1 MPQFLSGQAL
11 YETIQRKSIETKG
24 TLWVCSP
31 NLGPNAHEVFAQEIL
46 RNPPA
51 DIRFVVRINES
62 SVKKG
67 EVSPYEV
74 QYIMEHFG
82 NCSIKSMED
91 FNSNI
96 YIFDDSAL
104 MTSAYL
110 AKPEFGGTE
119 VGVTLEGTQL
129 EESKAFLDQN
139 LWQHAKPVSDLKKL
153 KQTWNST
160 QNKLKKEKPTKVQP
174 RIQLRSWTDEYVNR
188 WYIAVP
194 FQLPSKTERAIRKE
208 MTWPNELAVAG
219 DVGYQT
225 FRELKLGDLAYLV
238 DFKNNRGKVEIESAK
253 IVDKIKVETDQGDLH
268 FAYQAN
274 NKYLLE
280 REQFFEMLKNAH
292 INPSRTFETKLSPEQ
307 VTQLTN
313 VLMSIK
319 HKRRRK
325 AKSKQTTAHSAS

>member
-1 MPQFLSGQAL
+1 M
-11 YETIQRKSIETKG
+11 ETKAI
-24 TLWVCSP
+24 LWVCSP
-31 NLGPNAHEVFAQEIL
+31 NLGSNAHEVFSQEIL
-46 RNPPA
+46 KNSPA

-74 QYIMEHFG
+74 QYIIEHFG
-82 NCSIKSMED
+82 NCSVKSMEG

-104 MTSAYL
+104 ITSAYL
-110 AKPEFGGTE
+110 AKTAFESGTE

-129 EESKAFLDQN
+129 DELKAFFDQN
-139 LWQHAKPVSDLKKL
+139 LWQHARPVSDLKKL

-160 QNKLKKEKPTKVQP
+160 QNKLKKENPTRVKP
-174 RIQLRSWTDEYVNR
+174 RIQFPSWTDEYVDK

-194 FQLPSKTERAIRKE
+194 FQLPAKTERRIRKE
-208 MTWPNELAVAG
+208 IAWPNELAVAG

-238 DFKNNRGKVEIESAK
+238 DFKNNRGKVEIELAK
-253 IVDKIKVETDQGDLH
+253 IFDKIKVETDQGDLH
-268 FAYQAN
+268 FAYHAN

-280 REQFFEMLKNAH
+280 REQFFEMLKNAR
-292 INPSRTFETKLSPEQ
+292 ISPSKTFETKLRPEQ

-319 HKRRRK
+319 HKKKKK
-325 AKSKQTTAHSAS
+325 AKS

>member
-1 MPQFLSGQAL
+1 MGS
-11 YETIQRKSIETKG
+11 
-24 TLWVCSP
+24 
-31 NLGPNAHEVFAQEIL
+31 NAHEVFSQEIL
-46 RNPPA
+46 RSSPA
-51 DIRFVVRINES
+51 DIRFVVRVNES

-74 QYIMEHFG
+74 QYLMEHFG
-82 NCSIKSMED
+82 NSSIKSTD
-91 FNSNI
+91 GFNSII

-104 MTSAYL
+104 ITSAYF
-110 AKPEFGGTE
+110 AKTAFESGTE

-129 EESKAFLDQN
+129 DEAKTFFDQN

-160 QNKLKKEKPTKVQP
+160 QNKLKKEKSAKVKP
-174 RIQLRSWTDEYVNR
+174 RIQLQSWTEEHVDR

-194 FQLPSKTERAIRKE
+194 FQLPAKTERAIRNE
-208 MTWPNELAVAG
+208 ITWPSELAVAG

-238 DFKNNRGKVEIESAK
+238 DFKNNRGKVQIELAR
-253 IVDKIKVETDQGDLH
+253 IFDKIKVETDQGDLH
-268 FAYQAN
+268 LAYQAED
-274 NKYLLE
+274 KYLLQ
-280 REQFFEMLKNAH
+280 REQFFEMLKNAR

-319 HKRRRK
+319 HKKRRK
-325 AKSKQTTAHSAS
+325 AKSKQATAHSAS